1 MKRKII
7 AATLGLCLTFPL
19 VAQSAQKE
27 AALESFGD
35 KLSYSIGTDIG
46 ASLMEIKGEVTL
58 DVVMRGLKDA
68 YDGKKSQLSPEEVQ
82 QVQQQFVTMMQAK
95 QAQKVKEIE
104 EKNTAFLEANKKK
117 AGVVVTKSGLQYK
130 IIKKGT
136 GPMPTAEDLVTVDYV
151 GTFIDGREFDSS
163 VTRGEKATFGVG
175 QVIAGWSEAL
185 QLMPVGTK
193 ASLVIPADLA
203 YGENGAPPVIAP
215 NAVLL
220 FEVELYSID
229 KKDVKK
235 DTKEET
241 KNDAQEE
248 EKKK

>member
-7 AATLGLCLTFPL
+7 AATLGLCLAFPL
-19 VAQSAQKE
+19 AAQSAQKE

-68 YDGKKSQLSPEEVQ
+68 YEGKKSQLSPEEVQ
-82 QVQQQFVTMMQAK
+82 KVQQQFVSIMQAK
-95 QAQKVKEIE
+95 QAQKVKEIQD
-104 EKNTAFLEANKKK
+104 KNAAFLEANKKK
-117 AGVVVTKSGLQYK
+117 DGVIVTTSGLQYK
-130 IIKKGT
+130 ITKKGS
-136 GPMPTAEDLVTVDYV
+136 GPKPTAEDMVTVDYV
-151 GTFIDGREFDSS
+151 GTFIDGKEFDSS
-163 VTRGEKATFGVG
+163 ITRGEKATFNVG

-215 NAVLL
+215 NSVLL
-220 FEVELYSID
+220 FEVELHSID

-235 DTKEET
+235 EAKETPAKDAKEEV
-241 KNDAQEE
+241 
-248 EKKK
+248 KKK